1 MAEDNTVGVILGEL
15 SSAFRPLK
23 DGLSSVSAFE
33 QFMKDLGWNV
43 DIIPPP
49 VESIASGI
57 STMITELENAQNNNF
72 SASSVSNL
80 LTAFRNVIDGIDQI
94 KTAPDALI
102 PAILRDENFR
112 EEFPVRVVEYLIVRY
127 LHENHP
133 RIGFWLS
140 FTGVIK
146 IDYVAKTANRPA
158 YMSRRIDLAVIPQ
171 FFTNPLSIFETN
183 YGWGTDDFNAGKFL
197 RHIEDLLIYFGAHV
211 GRGQAPAELNTAFG
225 VPAPTDPLQP
235 GSPALNVLLFST
247 YGSSGFIE
255 TGLTLVALPKEGTKK
270 PGLALVPF
278 AKGAISQTIT
288 ITPELLFMFRA
299 AFDVQG
305 GLGVELRPESGLR
318 LIVGF
323 NDGPATH
330 ATGEIQLRLEN
341 RKAGEHTYIMGSGD
355 GSYIRYDSLSLE
367 TGLKVDASDGV
378 DLYIE
383 AELVGGAVALKP
395 GADGFLQKIL
405 PAEGIGGNFDTA
417 LGWSLRNGVYFR
429 GSGGLEIRLPSH
441 IDLGPISIEG
451 LTMTF
456 KVDNGEF
463 PLSIGA
469 DIKAALGPLTAV
481 VQNMGITATFSFPSE
496 SSRKNLG
503 LMRLEVDF
511 KPPNGVGLSIDAGG
525 LKGAG
530 FLYLDF
536 DKGEYL
542 GALELE
548 FKNTFALK
556 AVGIINTKM
565 PDGTDGFAL
574 LIIIT
579 TEFTPIQLGFGFS
592 LNGVGGLLG
601 LNRTVRIDVLREG
614 VKTGALNSVLFPQ
627 NVVAN
632 INRIVSDLK
641 QIFPI
646 EEGHFLIGPMVKIGW
661 GSSILT
667 LELGLLLDIPR
678 PMFAILGVLKMV
690 LPTEEAA
697 VLKLQVNFLGVVDF
711 ENKYISFDATLFDS
725 RLLIFTLTGD
735 MALRINWGET
745 SMFVLSV
752 GGFHPAFHEAPA
764 DLQHMTRITL
774 ALLSGSNP
782 RITIECYFAVT
793 SNTVQFGAKAEL
805 YAGAC
810 GFSIQG
816 YIGFDVLFQF
826 DPFRFIAEIYAGL
839 ALKMGS
845 TNIMSLRLRGSLAG
859 PEPWDVKG
867 EASFSILFFEITISF
882 HETWGDDPASIAREG
897 ADVLELLK
905 EQVAEPR
912 NWKADIPDNNH
923 LHVTVKTVEAPG
935 DSIVIHPFGVLS
947 FNQTLVP
954 LNFTINKF
962 GEKVPSGDTRFALTD
977 VKTGTTALSSQ
988 NIKDRFAPAQFTA
1001 MKDSDKLS
1009 SPSFAKMDSG
1019 FELTGSSGLLMPPNP
1034 VSKSV
1039 EYEVTYLR
1047 NKEISFAGIYK
1058 IVSAWFKTA
1067 VKGSAVANSKISYRN
1082 NKVSGLAPA
1091 EVKNVKE
1098 EFVIA
1103 NVSDMRQ
1110 HAVNLKTSSYAG
1122 AVQLQ
1127 NELLAQKPALKGKV
1141 QVLSTYE
1148 LNRS

>member
-15 SSAFRPLK
+15 SSAFRPLEQ
-23 DGLSSVSAFE
+23 GLSSVSAFE
-33 QFMKDLGWNV
+33 QMMKEMGWKVDL
-43 DIIPPP
+43 IPPP
-49 VESIASGI
+49 VELIGSGV
-57 STMITELENAQNNNF
+57 TTLLTELQNAQNDNF
-72 SASSVSNL
+72 SADSVRNL
-80 LTAFRNVIDGIDQI
+80 LTAFRNIITGVNDIAS
-94 KTAPDALI
+94 APDAMF
-102 PAILRDENFR
+102 PAILRDENFKN
-112 EEFPVRVVEYLIVRY
+112 EFPLQLVQYLVVRY

-146 IDYVAKTANRPA
+146 IDYVAATANRPA
-158 YMSRRIDLAVIPQ
+158 YMSRRIDFSVIPQ
-171 FFTNPLSIFETN
+171 FFTNPLSLFETN
-183 YGWGTDDFNAGKFL
+183 YGWGTDDFNAGKLL

-211 GRGQAPAELNTAFG
+211 GRGNSPTALNDAFG
-225 VPAPTDPLQP
+225 VPPSTDPLEP

-247 YGSSGFIE
+247 YGSAGFLE
-255 TGLTLVALPKEGTKK
+255 TGLTLVALPKDGTKK

-278 AKGAISQTIT
+278 AQGALTQTIE
-288 ITPELLFMFRA
+288 ITPELHFLFRA

-305 GLGVELRPESGLR
+305 GIGIELRPDSGLR
-318 LIVGF
+318 LIIGF

-330 ATGEIQLRLEN
+330 ATGEVQLKIEH
-341 RKAGEHTYIMGSGD
+341 RKAGQPTYIIGSGD
-355 GSYIRYDSLSLE
+355 GSYVRYDSLSLE
-367 TGLKVDASDGV
+367 TGLKVDASAGV
-378 DLYIE
+378 DIYIE
-383 AELVGGAVALKP
+383 AELVGGKVALKP
-395 GADGFLQKIL
+395 GSDGFLSKIL
-405 PAEGIGGNFDTA
+405 PADGIGGNFDTA

-441 IDLGPISIEG
+441 IDIGPIAIEG

-456 KVDNGEF
+456 KVDNGKF

-481 VQNMGITATFSFPSE
+481 VQNMGVTATFSFPANNSG
-496 SSRKNLG
+496 NLG
-503 LMRLEVDF
+503 PMQLDVDF

-548 FKNTFALK
+548 FKKTFSLK

-565 PDGTDGFAL
+565 PDGSSGFAL

-614 VKTGALNSVLFPQ
+614 VKTGALKSVLFPE

-646 EEGHFLIGPMVKIGW
+646 EEGHFLIAPMVKIGW
-661 GSSILT
+661 GSSLLT
-667 LELGLLLDIPR
+667 LELGLLLDIPK

-690 LPTEEAA
+690 LPAEEAA

-711 ENKYISFDATLFDS
+711 ENKYISFDASLFDS
-725 RLLIFTLTGD
+725 KLLIFTLTGD
-735 MALRINWGET
+735 MALRINWGDT
-745 SMFVLSV
+745 PMFILSV
-752 GGFHPAFHEAPA
+752 GGFHPSFHEAPA

-774 ALLSGSNP
+774 ALLSGDNP
-782 RITIECYFAVT
+782 RITIQCYFAIT

-805 YAGAC
+805 YAAAC

-816 YIGFDVLFQF
+816 YLGFDVLFQF

-845 TNIMSLRLRGSLAG
+845 TNIMSIRLRGALAG
-859 PEPWDVKG
+859 PEPWDVEG
-867 EASFSILFFEITISF
+867 EASFSILFFEISIHI
-882 HETWGDDPASIAREG
+882 HETWGNDPAAIERDR

-905 EQVAEPR
+905 EQVADNR

-923 LHVTVKTVEAPG
+923 LHVTVKTITVPETA
-935 DSIVIHPFGVLS
+935 IVIHPFGVLS

-954 LNFTINKF
+954 LNYTIDKF
-962 GEKVPSGDTRFALTD
+962 GEQVPLDDTRFELKD
-977 VKTGTTALSSQ
+977 VHCGTTEVNSDTL
-988 NIKDRFAPAQFTA
+988 KDRFAPAQFTT

-1009 SPSFAKMDSG
+1009 SPSFQQMDSG
-1019 FELTGSSGLLMPPNP
+1019 FALKAAGDLVMSAQTVN
-1034 VSKSV
+1034 KSV
-1039 EYEVTYLR
+1039 DYELTYLR
-1047 NKEISFAGIYK
+1047 NHTIDFKAIFTLIGSWFA
-1058 IVSAWFKTA
+1058 AA
-1067 VKGSAVANSKISYRN
+1067 VKGSAVSNSKLSYRN

-1091 EVKNVKE
+1091 GVKSNRE

-1103 NVSDMRQ
+1103 NVNDLKQ
-1110 HAVNLKTSSYAG
+1110 HSSTQRMGSHA
-1122 AVQLQ
+1122 AAMQQ
-1127 NELLAQKPALKGKV
+1127 MNELMKQKPALKGKL
-1141 QVLSTYE
+1141 QVVSTYE
-1148 LNRS
+1148 LNEA